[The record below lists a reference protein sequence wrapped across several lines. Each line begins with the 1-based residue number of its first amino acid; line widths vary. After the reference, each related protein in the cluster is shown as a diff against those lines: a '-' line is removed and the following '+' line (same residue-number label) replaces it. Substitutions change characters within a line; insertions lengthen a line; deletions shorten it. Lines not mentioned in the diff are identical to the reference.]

1 MKISS
6 ILSPL
11 KTLALLAAFSLSS
24 ISFAG
29 VEVQTDENNVTLAG
43 HDAVAYFTEH
53 APVEGDANISAVHNG
68 AIYHFSSAANRDTFN
83 ANPEKYAPQFGG
95 YCAYGTSLGKKFA
108 IDGKAFELIDG
119 KLYVQKSEVVQEVWS
134 ENAVANLAA
143 ANKNWPKIKDVA
155 ADKL

>member
-6 ILSPL
+6 ILAPL
-11 KTLALLAAFSLSS
+11 KTLALLAAFSISS

-43 HDAVAYFTEH
+43 HDAVAYFTEN
-53 APVEGDANISAVHNG
+53 APVEGNSNISSIHNG
-68 AIYHFSSAANRDTFN
+68 AIYHFSSVANRDTFN

-134 ENAVANLAA
+134 ENTNANLAA
-143 ANKNWPKIKDVA
+143 ANKNWPKIKNVA
-155 ADKL
+155 ANAL

>member
-1 MKISS
+1 MKILS

-11 KTLALLAAFSLSS
+11 KTLALLAAFSFSS
-24 ISFAG
+24 LSFAG

-43 HDAVAYFTEH
+43 YDAVAYFTEN
-53 APVEGDANISAVHNG
+53 APVEGDSNISTVHNG
-68 AIYHFSSAANRDTFN
+68 AIYHFSSVANRDTFN

-108 IDGKAFELIDG
+108 VNGKAFELIDG

-134 ENAVANLAA
+134 ENTQANLAA
-143 ANKNWPKIKDVA
+143 ANANWPKIKGIA

>member
-6 ILSPL
+6 IMAPVKALV
-11 KTLALLAAFSLSS
+11 LLAAFTISSL
-24 ISFAG
+24 SFAG

-43 HDAVAYFTEH
+43 HDAVAYFTEN
-53 APVEGDANISAVHNG
+53 APVEGDANISAIHNG
-68 AIYHFSSAANRDTFN
+68 AIYRFSSVANRDTFN

-95 YCAYGTSLGKKFA
+95 YCAYGTSLGKKLA

-119 KLYVQKSEVVQEVWS
+119 KLYVQKSKVVQEVWS
-134 ENAVANLAA
+134 ENPVANLAA
-143 ANKNWPKIKDVA
+143 ADRNWPKIKDVA

>member
-1 MKISS
+1 MKILS

-11 KTLALLAAFSLSS
+11 KTLALLTAFTFSSL
-24 ISFAG
+24 SFAG

-43 HDAVAYFTEH
+43 HDAVAYFTEN
-53 APVEGDANISAVHNG
+53 APVEGDANISAIHNG
-68 AIYHFSSAANRDTFN
+68 AIYHFSTAANRDTFN

-108 IDGKAFELIDG
+108 VNGKAFELIDG

-134 ENAVANLAA
+134 ENTQANLAA
-143 ANKNWPKIKDVA
+143 ANQNWPKIKGIA

>member
-6 ILSPL
+6 ILAPL
-11 KTLALLAAFSLSS
+11 KTLALLAAFSISS

-43 HDAVAYFTEH
+43 HDAVAYFTEN
-53 APVEGDANISAVHNG
+53 APVEGNSNISSIHND
-68 AIYHFSSAANRDTFN
+68 AIYHFSSVANRDTFN
-83 ANPEKYAPQFGG
+83 ANPEKYEPQFGG

-134 ENAVANLAA
+134 ENTVANLAA
-143 ANKNWPKIKDVA
+143 ANKNWPKIKNVA